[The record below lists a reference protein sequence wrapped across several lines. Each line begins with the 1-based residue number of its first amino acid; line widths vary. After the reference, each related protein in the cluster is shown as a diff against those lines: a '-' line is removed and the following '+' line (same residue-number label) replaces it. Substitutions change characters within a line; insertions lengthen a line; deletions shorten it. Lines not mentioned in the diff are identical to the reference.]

1 MTDGV
6 GEVGIIIDEQALFDD
21 FWLLVSRVSRFI
33 CIFALMINFTPL
45 FRGHFMGRLQE
56 HARYIDH
63 ADSVQQGELV
73 RLIEKASLT
82 RIGRKYDFSTIRT
95 YRQFA
100 STLPLYSYEDL
111 RPQIM
116 RMVNG
121 AKDELWPGRC
131 MNFAQS
137 SGTSDGRSKYIP
149 VTRESLTWNHYQ
161 GSSDVVSHYLNLN
174 PESRIFSG
182 KALILGGSFANNL
195 QLPRG
200 VRVGDLSANLIE
212 NMNPLANLVRIP
224 NRRVALME
232 DWTEKLPLLV
242 EESIGKNVTNLSGVP
257 SWFLTVLNQV
267 LERTGKS
274 CIHEVWPNLEV
285 FFHGG
290 IAFEPYRQQ
299 YEEICDMSKMH
310 FLDTYNASEGFFAV
324 QSDWDSEA
332 MLLLLDAGVFYEF
345 LPVEESNSETP
356 EVYPIWEIEA
366 GRTYE
371 LIITAANGLWR
382 YRLGDTVTIEQLNP
396 VKITIAGRTRSFIN
410 AFGEEL
416 MVHNADHAIAM
427 ASQETGAEVLNYTA
441 APVFSISG
449 QSGHHQWLIEFARKP
464 ADVQRF
470 MQLLDQHLREVNSDY
485 DAKRSGDIFLAEP
498 SLVIAP
504 LGLFDQWLASTGKLG
519 GQRKV
524 PRLNNN
530 RTVIDQMLAMISP
543 S

>member
-1 MTDGV
+1 
-6 GEVGIIIDEQALFDD
+6 
-21 FWLLVSRVSRFI
+21 
-33 CIFALMINFTPL
+33 MINFTPL
-45 FRGHFMGRLQE
+45 VRNHFLDRLQE
-56 HARYIDH
+56 HARYINH
-63 ADSVQQGELV
+63 ADAVQQGELV
-73 RLIEKASLT
+73 RLIEKAALT
-82 RIGRKYDFSTIRT
+82 RIGRKYDFSSIRT

-121 AKDELWPGRC
+121 IKDELWPGRC

-149 VTRESLTWNHYQ
+149 VTGESLRWNHYV
-161 GSSDVVSHYLNLN
+161 GASDVVSHYLNLN

-182 KALILGGSFANNL
+182 KAFILGGSFANNL
-195 QLPRG
+195 KLKPG

-212 NMNPLANLVRIP
+212 NMNPFANLVRIP
-224 NRRVALME
+224 NKQVALME
-232 DWTEKLPLLV
+232 DWTEKLPMLV
-242 EESIGKNVTNLSGVP
+242 DAAIGQNVTNLSGVP
-257 SWFLTVLNQV
+257 SWFLTVLREI
-267 LERTGKS
+267 LDKTGKS

-290 IAFEPYRQQ
+290 IAFEPYRHQ
-299 YEEICDMSKMH
+299 YEEICDMSRMH

-324 QSDWDSEA
+324 QSDWSSEA
-332 MLLLLDAGVFYEF
+332 MLLLLDVGVFYEF
-345 LPVEESNSETP
+345 LPIEESDSDTP

-382 YRLGDTVTIEQLNP
+382 YRLGDTVTVEQLNP

-416 MVHNADHAIAM
+416 MVHNADHAITM
-427 ASQETGAEVLNYTA
+427 ASQETDAEVLNYTA
-441 APVFSISG
+441 APVYSQEG
-449 QSGHHQWLIEFARKP
+449 RKGHHQWLIEFERKP
-464 ADVQRF
+464 ADESRF

-485 DAKRSGDIFLAEP
+485 DAKRSGDIFLAAP
-498 SLVIAP
+498 SLVVAP
-504 LGLFDQWLASTGKLG
+504 AGLFDRWLASTGKLG

-524 PRLNNN
+524 PRLSNN
-530 RTVIDQMLAMISP
+530 RHIIEQMLAMMDKK
-543 S
+543 

>member
-1 MTDGV
+1 
-6 GEVGIIIDEQALFDD
+6 
-21 FWLLVSRVSRFI
+21 
-33 CIFALMINFTPL
+33 MINFTPL
-45 FRGHFMGRLQE
+45 LRNHFLDRLQQ
-56 HARYIDH
+56 HVRYIDH
-63 ADSVQQGELV
+63 ADAVQQGELV
-73 RLIEKASLT
+73 RLVEKAALT
-82 RIGRKYDFSTIRT
+82 RIGRKYDFSSIRT

-100 STLPLYSYEDL
+100 STLPLFSYENL
-111 RPQIM
+111 QPHIM

-121 AKDELWPGRC
+121 TKDELWPGRC

-149 VTRESLTWNHYQ
+149 ITRESFRWNHYQ

-174 PESRIFSG
+174 PSSRIFSG
-182 KALILGGSFANNL
+182 KAFILGGSFANNL
-195 QLPRG
+195 SLKPG

-212 NMNPLANLVRIP
+212 CMNPLANLARIP
-224 NRRVALME
+224 NRKIALME

-242 EESIGKNVTNLSGVP
+242 EASIGENVTNLSGVP
-257 SWFLTVLNQV
+257 SWFLVVLREV
-267 LERTGKS
+267 LEKTGKT
-274 CIHEVWPNLEV
+274 CLHEVWPNLEV

-299 YEEICDMSKMH
+299 YEAICDMSKMH

-324 QSDWDSEA
+324 QSDWSSRA
-332 MLLLLDAGVFYEF
+332 MLLLLDVGVFYEF
-345 LPVEESNSETP
+345 LPVEESESETP
-356 EVYPIWEIEA
+356 EVYPIWEIEQ

-382 YRLGDTVTIEQLNP
+382 YRLGDTVKIEQLNP

-416 MVHNADHAIAM
+416 MVHNADHAITLA
-427 ASQETGAEVLNYTA
+427 AQETEAEVLNYTA
-441 APVFSISG
+441 APVYSISG
-449 QSGHHQWLIEFARKP
+449 QSGHHQWLIEFAREPQDKE
-464 ADVQRF
+464 RF

-485 DAKRSGDIFLAEP
+485 DAKRTGDIFLLAP

-504 LGLFDQWLASTGKLG
+504 NGLFDRWLASTGKLG

-524 PRLNNN
+524 PRLSNN
-530 RTVIDQMLAMISP
+530 RDIIDQMLTLMK
-543 S
+543 

>member
-1 MTDGV
+1 
-6 GEVGIIIDEQALFDD
+6 
-21 FWLLVSRVSRFI
+21 
-33 CIFALMINFTPL
+33 MINFTPL
-45 FRGHFMGRLQE
+45 VRNRFLGRLQQ
-56 HARYIDH
+56 HVRYIDH
-63 ADSVQQGELV
+63 ADAVQQGELV
-73 RLIEKASLT
+73 RLIEKAALT
-82 RIGRKYDFSTIRT
+82 RIGRKYDFSSIRT
-95 YRQFA
+95 YKQFA

-111 RPQIM
+111 RPHIM

-121 AKDELWPGRC
+121 IKDELWPGRC

-149 VTRESLTWNHYQ
+149 ITRESFQWNHYP
-161 GSSDVVSHYLNLN
+161 GASDVVTHYLNMN
-174 PESRIFSG
+174 PDSRIFSG

-195 QLPRG
+195 QLKPG
-200 VRVGDLSANLIE
+200 VRVGALSANLIE
-212 NMNPLANLVRIP
+212 NMNPLANLARIP
-224 NRRVALME
+224 SKQVALME

-242 EESIGKNVTNLSGVP
+242 EAGIGANVTNLSGVP
-257 SWFLTVLNQV
+257 SWFLTLLRRV

-274 CIHEVWPNLEV
+274 NIHEVWPNLEV

-310 FLDTYNASEGFFAV
+310 FMDTYNASEGFFAV
-324 QSDWDSEA
+324 QSDWSSEA
-332 MLLLLDAGVFYEF
+332 MLLLLDVGVFYEF
-345 LPVEESNSETP
+345 LPVEESDSETP

-382 YRLGDTVTIEQLNP
+382 YRLGDTVTVEQLNP
-396 VKITIAGRTRSFIN
+396 VKIRIAGRTRSFIN

-416 MVHNADHAIAM
+416 MVHNADHAITLA
-427 ASQETGAEVLNYTA
+427 AQETDAEVVNYTA
-441 APVFSISG
+441 APVFAQG
-449 QSGHHQWLIEFARKP
+449 NKRGHHQWLIEFAREPQDK
-464 ADVQRF
+464 DRF

-485 DAKRSGDIFLAEP
+485 DAKRTGDIFLAP
-498 SLVIAP
+498 PTLVIATT
-504 LGLFDQWLASTGKLG
+504 GLFDRWLASTGKLG

-530 RTVIDQMLAMISP
+530 RDIIEQILTLDHK
-543 S
+543 

>member
-1 MTDGV
+1 M
-6 GEVGIIIDEQALFDD
+6 ID
-21 FWLLVSRVSRFI
+21 
-33 CIFALMINFTPL
+33 FTPL
-45 FRGHFMGRLQE
+45 LRNHFLGRLRQQV
-56 HARYIDH
+56 RYIDH

-73 RLIEKASLT
+73 RLVEKAALT
-82 RIGRKYDFSTIRT
+82 RIGRKYDFSSIRT

-100 STLPLYSYEDL
+100 STLPLYSYENL
-111 RPQIM
+111 QPQIM
-116 RMVNG
+116 RMING

-131 MNFAQS
+131 INFAQS
-137 SGTSDGRSKYIP
+137 SGTSDGRSKFIP
-149 VTRESLTWNHYQ
+149 ITRESFSWNHYQ

-174 PESRIFSG
+174 PSSRIFSG
-182 KALILGGSFANNL
+182 KALILGGSFSTRL
-195 QLPRG
+195 QVPRG

-224 NRRVALME
+224 DRRVALME
-232 DWTEKLPLLV
+232 DWVEKLPLLV
-242 EESIGKNVTNLSGVP
+242 DASIGQNVTNLSGVP
-257 SWFLTVLNQV
+257 SWFLTVLKEV
-267 LERTGKS
+267 LKRTGKS
-274 CIHEVWPNLEV
+274 SVHEVWPNLEV

-299 YEEICDMSKMH
+299 YEAICDMSKMH

-332 MLLLLDAGVFYEF
+332 MLLLLDVGVFYEF
-345 LPVEESNSETP
+345 LPIEESDSETP
-356 EVYPIWEIEA
+356 EVYPIWEIEQ

-396 VKITIAGRTRSFIN
+396 VKITIAGRTHSYIN

-416 MVHNADHAIAM
+416 MVHNADQAITL
-427 ASQETGAEVLNYTA
+427 ASKETDTEVLNYTA
-441 APVFSISG
+441 APVYSSSG
-449 QSGHHQWLIEFARKP
+449 QRGHHQWLIEFAREP
-464 ADVQRF
+464 QDTARF

-485 DAKRSGDIFLAEP
+485 DAKRTGDIFLAP
-498 SLVIAP
+498 PTLVVAP
-504 LGLFDQWLASTGKLG
+504 MGLFDRWLASTGKLG

-530 RTVIDQMLAMISP
+530 RDIIEQMLALIESMP
-543 S
+543 KQ

>member
-1 MTDGV
+1 M
-6 GEVGIIIDEQALFDD
+6 ID
-21 FWLLVSRVSRFI
+21 
-33 CIFALMINFTPL
+33 FTPL
-45 FRGHFMGRLQE
+45 LRSHFLGRLQQ

-63 ADSVQQGELV
+63 ADAVQQGELV
-73 RLIEKASLT
+73 RLIEKGALT
-82 RIGRKYDFSTIRT
+82 RIGRKYDFSSIRT

-100 STLPLYSYEDL
+100 STLPLYSYENL

-116 RMVNG
+116 RMING
-121 AKDELWPGRC
+121 MKDELWPGHC
-131 MNFAQS
+131 LNFAQS

-149 VTRESLTWNHYQ
+149 ITRESFRWNHYQ

-174 PESRIFSG
+174 PASRIFSG
-182 KALILGGSFANNL
+182 KAFILGGSFANNL
-195 QLPRG
+195 QLRPG
-200 VRVGDLSANLIE
+200 VRVGALSANLIE

-224 NRRVALME
+224 SRQVALME
-232 DWTEKLPLLV
+232 DWTEKLPRLV
-242 EESIGKNVTNLSGVP
+242 EASIGQNVTNLSGVP
-257 SWFLTVLNQV
+257 SWFLTVLREV
-267 LERTGKS
+267 LKKTGKS
-274 CIHEVWPNLEV
+274 CIHEVWPGLEV

-290 IAFEPYRQQ
+290 IAFDPYRQQ
-299 YEEICDMSKMH
+299 YEEICDMDKMH

-332 MLLLLDAGVFYEF
+332 MLLLLDVGVFYEF
-345 LPVEESNSETP
+345 LPVEESDSETP
-356 EVYPIWEIEA
+356 EVYPIWEIEK

-416 MVHNADHAIAM
+416 MVHNADQAITRAC
-427 ASQETGAEVLNYTA
+427 QETGAEVLNYTA
-441 APVFSISG
+441 APVYSISG
-449 QSGHHQWLIEFARKP
+449 RKGYHQWLIEFAREP
-464 ADVQRF
+464 SDAARF
-470 MQLLDQHLREVNSDY
+470 MQLLDQYLREVNSDY
-485 DAKRSGDIFLAEP
+485 DAKRSGDIFLDAP

-504 LGLFDQWLASTGKLG
+504 DGLFDRWLASTGKLG

-524 PRLNNN
+524 PRLSNN
-530 RTVIDQMLAMISP
+530 RDIINQMLAMIEP